1 MLILGIS
8 GSLRRQSG
16 NARLLR
22 AAAAKLPAGTGL
34 RVYDE
39 LAGIPPFSEDH
50 EARPAGPALRRL
62 RAEIALADA
71 VLISTP
77 EYNGSFPG
85 QLKNALDWISR
96 PLQTSPLRGRPVA
109 VIGASSG
116 IFGAVWAQ
124 ADLRRVLTAIG
135 AAVLDEELAVGQADT
150 AFTLCGDLRD
160 PDTDAA
166 LAALMARLAA
176 PAPSPARAGVLC

>member
-8 GSLRRQSG
+8 GSLRRESS
-16 NARLLR
+16 NTRLLR
-22 AAAAKLPAGTGL
+22 AAAAKLAPEARL
-34 RVYDE
+34 SVFDA
-39 LAGIPPFSEDH
+39 LSAIPPFNEDH
-50 EARPAGPALRRL
+50 EVLPAGPALRRL
-62 RAEIALADA
+62 RTELSGVDA

-135 AAVLDEELAVGQADT
+135 ASVLDEELAVGNADT
-150 AFTLCGDLRD
+150 AFTLRGDLHD
-160 PDTDAA
+160 PDADAA
-166 LAALMARLAA
+166 LAALMAGLVQMAGAPQTACAA
-176 PAPSPARAGVLC
+176 C

>member
-8 GSLRRQSG
+8 GSLRRESS

-22 AAAAKLPAGTGL
+22 AAAAKLPPGTRL

-39 LAGIPPFSEDH
+39 LAAIPPFNEDH

-62 RAEIALADA
+62 RAEIAGADA

-96 PLQTSPLRGRPVA
+96 PLQTSPLRGRPIA

-135 AAVLDEELAVGQADT
+135 AAVLDEELPVGHAET
-150 AFTLCGDLRD
+150 AFTPCGDLRD

-166 LAALMARLAA
+166 LAALMTKLAA
-176 PAPSPARAGVLC
+176 AAPSPATACALC